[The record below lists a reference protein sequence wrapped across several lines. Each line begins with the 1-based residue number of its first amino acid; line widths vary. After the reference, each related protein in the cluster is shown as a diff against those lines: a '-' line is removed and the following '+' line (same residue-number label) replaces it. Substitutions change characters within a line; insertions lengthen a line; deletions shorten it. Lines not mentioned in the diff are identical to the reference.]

1 MADKKI
7 VLITGITGFV
17 GSHMADWI
25 LANHGDVEIHAT
37 KRYHL
42 SKMDNVL
49 HIQDQ
54 VTWHWC
60 NLTDPIATVKL
71 ITDLKPDIIFH
82 FAAESFVSPSWDH
95 PHVYMNVNYNGTLN
109 ILEGMRLSGKT
120 TTKIL
125 IPGSGEEYGEI
136 AEEDIPINTKTAMH
150 PVNPYAVS
158 KVAQDLI
165 GFVYFKSYGT
175 KVIRT
180 RAFNHEGPRRENV
193 FGIPWYAYQVARIEA
208 GKQDKHMEVGF
219 LDDRRNFT
227 HVLDI
232 VEAYWQ
238 AVDTCEPGKLY
249 LVGSEDDSK
258 VYTFRQ
264 ALEMLISMSTVEGIT
279 YESVAKYTRP
289 TQVPR
294 LIADTSEFRE
304 ATNWTPNIS
313 FEQILQETLDYW
325 REQVAKGR

>member
-1 MADKKI
+1 MSTKKI

-25 LANHGDVEIHAT
+25 LANHPDVEIHAT

-42 SKMDNVL
+42 SRMDNVL
-49 HIQDQ
+49 HIQDL
-54 VTWHWC
+54 VNWHWC

-71 ITDLKPDIIFH
+71 IVDLKPDIIFH
-82 FAAESFVSPSWDH
+82 FAAESFVSPSWEH
-95 PHVYMNVNYNGTLN
+95 PHTYMNVNYNGTLN
-109 ILEGMRLSGKT
+109 LLEGIRLSGKKE
-120 TTKIL
+120 TKIL
-125 IPGSGEEYGEI
+125 VPGSAEEYGDI
-136 AEEDIPINTKTAMH
+136 AEEDIPITTKTAMN

-165 GFVYFKSYGT
+165 GSVYHKSYGT

-193 FGIPWYAYQVARIEA
+193 FGIPWYAYQIARIEA

-232 VEAYWQ
+232 VEAYWL
-238 AVDTCEPGKLY
+238 AVEICEPGKLY
-249 LVGSEDDSK
+249 LVGSEADSK

-264 ALEMLISMSTVEGIT
+264 ALEMLIAMSSVDGIT
-279 YESVAKYTRP
+279 YESVPKYIRP

-294 LIADTSEFRE
+294 LIVDTTEFRQ
-304 ATNWTPNIS
+304 ATKWSPKFS

-325 REQVAKGR
+325 RLQVDNGR